1 MEVTSL
7 YIHIPYCRTKCHH
20 CDFGSH
26 VLLDAAEQL
35 DRYVAALTQEIRRSE
50 PGRVATVYIGGGTP
64 TVLPLSHFADIM
76 EAARRSFAIV
86 SDAEI
91 TVEANPGTLDHGVV
105 SSLLSLGVTR
115 LSLGVQ
121 SFDDPELC
129 ILGRTHTASEAAEAF
144 NMARRAG
151 FENINLDLIYGLPR
165 QSLDSWRESL
175 EQVLDLEPEH
185 VSLYALSVEEGTPM
199 AGAIARGELRA
210 PDPDLAADM
219 YDLSQQSLGAAGYVH
234 YEISN
239 WAKTAS
245 HQCRHNLAYWRN
257 QTYLGMGSGAHSWA
271 KGRRWANASEPG
283 DYVARILSE
292 RRPVEWEEEIEIA
305 LEMGETMMMGLR
317 LLEEGVTHDRFRRR
331 FGVTLAEQYADE
343 LENLV
348 GLGLLVDDGERV
360 RLSERGR
367 LLGNRVFG
375 RFLPDSS

>member
-7 YIHIPYCRTKCHH
+7 YIHVPFCRAKCHY

-26 VLLDAAEQL
+26 VLAGEAEELDG
-35 DRYVAALTQEIRRSE
+35 YVAALTQEIRQSG
-50 PGRVATVYIGGGTP
+50 PGRVATVYMGGGTP
-64 TVLPLSHFADIM
+64 TVLPFSQCADIM
-76 EAARRSFAIV
+76 EAVRRSFAIL
-86 SDAEI
+86 SGAEI
-91 TVEANPGTLDHGVV
+91 TIEANPGTVDLEAM
-105 SSLLSLGVTR
+105 SNLLSLGLTR

-121 SFDDPELC
+121 SFNDSELS
-129 ILGRTHTASEAAEAF
+129 ILGRIHTAGGAAEAF
-144 NMARRAG
+144 KMARAAG
-151 FENINLDLIYGLPR
+151 FDNINLDLIYGLPG

-199 AGAIARGELRA
+199 ARSIARGELRA

-219 YDLSQQSLGAAGYVH
+219 YDLSQQSLGTAGYVH

-239 WAKTAS
+239 WARTAS

-257 QTYLGMGSGAHSWA
+257 QTYLGMGAGAHSWA
-271 KGRRWANASEPG
+271 KGRRWANANEPG
-283 DYVARILSE
+283 DYVARILSG
-292 RRPVEWEEEIEIA
+292 RRPAEWEEEIEIT

-317 LLEEGVTHDRFRRR
+317 LLEEGVAHDQFRRR
-331 FGVTLAEQYADE
+331 FGVTLAEQYALE

-348 GLGLLVDDGERV
+348 GLGLLVDNGEQV

-367 LLGNRVFG
+367 LLGNQVFG
-375 RFLPDSS
+375 RFLPDLS